1 MIYHYLS
8 RHQANS
14 FTIYIWHSFSNNKHG
29 GYQKRCWLT
38 CQQRCLI
45 KRSQSQYDTLL
56 DNEPANPLTLTH
68 LVSTSKHWF
77 PEPEET
83 NNAKEESKNQA
94 PDHFFVRALNTCS
107 TQVPVRKRPYLPD
120 NPLSYLLPSANV
132 SLLLSIHCS
141 SRLRASSEFSTR
153 GGGDCMSA
161 TYRDI
166 LFTWKWWYTSFQTP
180 YHQLLFHE
188 YDETLNVCL
197 EYLPQRTLLL
207 ATDQIQ
213 WVSVIAAHCSIY
225 AQDTQSDAAHPIH
238 LASFDDL
245 HYDACWGYNRIT
257 NNVCKL
263 EKVEV
268 LWPLSWDLDQ
278 ACQCRSQPTC
288 LCHSVFDHFEW
299 DGYSCR

>member
-1 MIYHYLS
+1 M
-8 RHQANS
+8 
-14 FTIYIWHSFSNNKHG
+14 
-29 GYQKRCWLT
+29 
-38 CQQRCLI
+38 
-45 KRSQSQYDTLL
+45 
-56 DNEPANPLTLTH
+56 
-68 LVSTSKHWF
+68 STSKHWF

-83 NNAKEESKNQA
+83 NDAKEESKNQA
-94 PDHFFVRALNTCS
+94 PDHFFVCALNTCR
-107 TQVPVRKRPYLPD
+107 TQVPVSTRPNLPD
-120 NPLSYLLPSANV
+120 NPMSYLLPSANV

-153 GGGDCMSA
+153 GGRRIACQLHIEI
-161 TYRDI
+161 I

-180 YHQLLFHE
+180 YHQLLSHE

-225 AQDTQSDAAHPIH
+225 AQGTKSDPCSSYPPY

-245 HYDACWGYNRIT
+245 HYVACWRYNQIT

-268 LWPLSWDLDQ
+268 LWPLSWDLAQ
-278 ACQCRSQPTC
+278 ACQCHSQPTC